1 MFNIDEFMQK
11 YCKPEITQDY
21 LDLAY
26 GANRTL
32 NGLSWGG
39 LDYLGRRTGFDAPM
53 TEYLNL
59 LPAEEREKRERLG
72 DMVQL
77 AGAGLSTGTFL
88 RSIPTIGAN
97 IVRWNGRRDLI
108 EQLNRGLNFKDI
120 TYGYLDRNKVLEI
133 NNIRKQND
141 MPLMLNRRI
150 NIPANVVKKWHH
162 KRLENDNMTP
172 VELSNSLDNVLFNP
186 DTVVTHTKYPQNQ
199 ALINHLNDLT
209 ELGFVSVNPGN
220 LSQNVVK
227 SIYRVKPYDVDRVLF
242 GKSVGR
248 NAPSPHR

>member
-120 TYGYLDRNKVLEI
+120 NFGRMNNQTLNEI
-133 NNIRKQND
+133 NFLREESNLPKLRGNAY
-141 MPLMLNRRI
+141 
-150 NIPANVVKKWHH
+150 IPANVVKKFYD
-162 KRLENDNMTP
+162 KRLKEKYTAEQIADMGRRLFQEP
-172 VELSNSLDNVLFNP
+172 GGIVSESL
-186 DTVVTHTKYPQNQ
+186 YPHVQQ
-199 ALINHLNDLT
+199 VCIPKKQMSDV
-209 ELGFVSVNPGN
+209 GYV
-220 LSQNVVK
+220 SQNPANGQTVIK
-227 SIYRVKPYDVDRVLF
+227 SIYKKDTNRIKGL
-242 GKSVGR
+242 
-248 NAPSPHR
+248 